1 MYSRE
6 EQANIAFLK
15 KKKKKK
21 KKKKE
26 KKKKKNVRKF
36 SESFMNTCR
45 CQQPHVIYWK
55 YDQGPIK
62 KGNQLP
68 EGNAC

>member
-1 MYSRE
+1 M
-6 EQANIAFLK
+6 K

-21 KKKKE
+21 KKRKKKE
-26 KKKKKNVRKF
+26 KKKKNVRKF

-55 YDQGPIK
+55 YDQGRPLNLLRK
-62 KGNQLP
+62 ETNYRKATP
-68 EGNAC
+68 AEE